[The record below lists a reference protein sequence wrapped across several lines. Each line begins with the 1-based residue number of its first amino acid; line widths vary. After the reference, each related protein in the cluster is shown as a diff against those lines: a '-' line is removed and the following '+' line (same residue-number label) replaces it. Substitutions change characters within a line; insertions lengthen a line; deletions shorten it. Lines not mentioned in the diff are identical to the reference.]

1 MDYHIKILEFI
12 EKKGFIRDKDYSKLT
27 ERAKATRSLD
37 FKQLIDMGLIER
49 KGKGRSTYYQLKT
62 K

>member
-1 MDYHIKILEFI
+1 MTYHIKALDLI
-12 EKKGFIRDKDYSKLT
+12 EKKGFITDKDYAKLT

-37 FKQLIDMGLIER
+37 FKKLIEMGLIER
-49 KGKGRSTYYQLKT
+49 KGKGKATYYQHKT

>member
-1 MDYHIKILEFI
+1 VIRQFKKGEVA
-12 EKKGFIRDKDYSKLT
+12 KKGFIKDKDYSKLT

-37 FKQLIDMGLIER
+37 FKKLIEMGLIEK
-49 KGKGRSTYYQLKT
+49 KGKGKATYYQIKT